1 MDNSVNPKEI
11 KKFVCLLGCPRSGTT
26 LATALIDAHPMVEM
40 FYEPWN
46 SSKKNPPPIY
56 ETPLQFKRKMREKVG
71 SKPNPAAEI
80 VGFKETSE
88 HFEALEWSEKT
99 LNSMS
104 KSCECLLLCLVR
116 DPMHAY
122 LSKIEGAKKYW
133 DNPDAQFTEEGYK
146 DFINQVLKTYK
157 LIGDLSKRCETLI
170 FDYKIL
176 VNQPQNIL
184 SKIMS
189 SMDLSF
195 DKSQLSYFENSLQ
208 QRKVMGDPRVAKNP
222 SGVSLDSL
230 KKREAEASIFQQK
243 LQSDFWNTEQVQKL
257 NHFLDNVREIGI
269 TKDISIFEHL

>member
-1 MDNSVNPKEI
+1 
-11 KKFVCLLGCPRSGTT
+11 
-26 LATALIDAHPMVEM
+26 
-40 FYEPWN
+40 
-46 SSKKNPPPIY
+46 
-56 ETPLQFKRKMREKVG
+56 
-71 SKPNPAAEI
+71 
-80 VGFKETSE
+80 
-88 HFEALEWSEKT
+88 
-99 LNSMS
+99 
-104 KSCECLLLCLVR
+104 
-116 DPMHAY
+116 MHAY